1 MIERTFSLALTT
13 GHPRG
18 FPDGAV
24 AKNPPATAGGR
35 RDAGSIPGSGGRPGV
50 GNSNPFR
57 YHCLENAHGQR
68 SLVGCSPWGCKESDP
83 AEHAQ
88 PRSAPAFPDCFLSSP
103 LLPLLLSRFSRF
115 DSVRPPTRWPPR
127 LPPP

>member
-13 GHPRG
+13 EHPRG

-68 SLVGCSPWGCKESDP
+68 SLVGCSPWGCKESDTT
-83 AEHAQ
+83 EQRSTAQ
-88 PRSAPAFPDCFLSSP
+88 AIVNSMEINPDNSTEDKQRLYIQFAVA
-103 LLPLLLSRFSRF
+103 
-115 DSVRPPTRWPPR
+115 SVD
-127 LPPP
+127 